1 MIKIPDSVKTLIAS
15 APLAHLTTLNSDG
28 SPQVTVVWVG
38 IENDE
43 FVIGHMS
50 NFQKLKNIK
59 KDSRVVLSM
68 LGHGKNDFGLQEYLV
83 VYGNA
88 YVTEGGGADLL
99 QQLAYL
105 YLGADVIF
113 PPEPFRSKPGFV
125 THITPQ
131 RFTGNG
137 PWGK

>member
-1 MIKIPDSVKTLIAS
+1 MSIPDSIKNLIAS

-38 IENDE
+38 IENNE
-43 FVIGHMS
+43 FVVGHMS
-50 NFQKLKNIK
+50 NFQKIKNIK
-59 KDSRVVLSM
+59 KDPRVVLSM

-99 QQLAYL
+99 QQLAHL

-113 PPEPFRSKPGFV
+113 PPEPFRSRPGYV
-125 THITPQ
+125 THITPR
-131 RFTGNG
+131 RFAGNG
-137 PWGK
+137 PWSK